1 MEMNEASCCIK
12 ISGLRKTFKGHLSL
26 SKHQVLRGVN
36 LTVPQG
42 GIYGFLGPNGA
53 GKTTTLK
60 ILTGLLFPDGGR
72 VSILGKPLGSFQVRE
87 RIGFLPESPYFHDY
101 LSGRELLLFMGRL
114 FGLKGKTLHS
124 RAEMLLET
132 VGLKEKGKV
141 QLRKYSKGM
150 LQRMGVAQALI
161 NDPELVIMDEPMT
174 GLDPIGRR
182 DMRDLILGLKK
193 KGKTVLFSSH
203 ILGDAESICDRVAI
217 LVNGLVAKE
226 GALEELLDSEVGS
239 WDVTLKAKGDVA
251 LPEGSVILARRGSKI
266 LLRIGS
272 EKVLNDF
279 LAGAVGKEAVIEGI
293 VPHKASLE
301 DLFMAQMPVDGG
313 ER

>member
-1 MEMNEASCCIK
+1 MMEKTASCIE
-12 ISGLRKTFKGHLSL
+12 ISDLRKNFKGHLSL
-26 SKHQVLRGVN
+26 STHRVLRGVN
-36 LTVPQG
+36 LTVPSG

-72 VSILGKPLGSFQVRE
+72 ISILGKPLGNFSVRK

-114 FGLKGKTLHS
+114 FGLKGKSLHS
-124 RAEMLLET
+124 RAEMLLEM
-132 VGLKEKGKV
+132 VGLKDKGKI

-193 KGKTVLFSSH
+193 RGKTVLFSSH

-217 LVNGLVAKE
+217 LVKGLVAKE
-226 GALEELLDSEVGS
+226 GELDELLDSEVGS
-239 WDVTLKAKGDVA
+239 WDVTLKAKEDVA
-251 LPEGSVILARRGSKI
+251 LPEGAAVLARRGSKI

-301 DLFMAQMPVDGG
+301 DLFMAQIPAEDGKK
-313 ER
+313 

>member
-1 MEMNEASCCIK
+1 MEKTASCIE
-12 ISGLRKTFKGHLSL
+12 ISGLRKSFKGHLSL
-26 SKHQVLRGVN
+26 STHRVLRGVT
-36 LTVPQG
+36 LTLPSG

-60 ILTGLLFPDGGR
+60 ILTGLLFPDAGR
-72 VSILGKPLGSFQVRE
+72 ISILGKPLGNFSVRK

-101 LSGRELLLFMGRL
+101 LSGRELLFFMGRL
-114 FGLKGKTLHS
+114 FGLKGKNLHS
-124 RAEMLLET
+124 RAETLLEM
-132 VGLKEKGKV
+132 VGLKDKGKV

-182 DMRDLILGLKK
+182 DMRDIILGLKK
-193 KGKTVLFSSH
+193 RGKTVLFSSH

-226 GALEELLDSEVGS
+226 GELDKLLGSAVGS
-239 WDVTLKAKGDVA
+239 WDVTLKAKDGVA
-251 LPEGSVILARRGSKI
+251 LPEGAAVLSRQGSKI
-266 LLRIGS
+266 LLRIS
-272 EKVLNDF
+272 NEKVLNDF
-279 LAGAVGKEAVIEGI
+279 LAGSVGKGTAIEG
-293 VPHKASLE
+293 VMPHKASLE
-301 DLFMAQMPVDGG
+301 DLFMAQMPAKDGQQ
-313 ER
+313 